1 MKPTEENIV
10 KKVCKEFNITQA
22 ELSRKL
28 DVSSA
33 TVSDWS
39 KGNIPKMAELALVL
53 MLENKE
59 IKEHLENVKNFYNTL
74 QKI

>member
-1 MKPTEENIV
+1 MEEKENII
-10 KKVCKEFNITQA
+10 KKVCKELNINQA

-28 DVSSA
+28 DVSPA
-33 TVSDWS
+33 TVSDWA
-39 KGNIPKMAELALVL
+39 KGNIPKMAEMALEL

-59 IKEHLENVKNFYNTL
+59 IKEHLKNIKAFYETL

>member
-1 MKPTEENIV
+1 MELKEENIV
-10 KKVCKEFNITQA
+10 KRVCKEFNITQA

-39 KGNIPKMAELALVL
+39 KGNIPKMAELALIL

>member
-1 MKPTEENIV
+1 MKQNEENIV

-28 DVSSA
+28 DVSPA
-33 TVSDWS
+33 TISEWA
-39 KGNIPKMAELALVL
+39 KENPPKMAELALSL
-53 MLENKE
+53 MIENRELKQ
-59 IKEHLENVKNFYNTL
+59 HLENVRQFYLTL